1 MKRVLP
7 LLVLVCLITS
17 CLPSYIYKKQ
27 RLSVH
32 IDGFSYYLVP
42 ETNYAEV
49 VGHHRYE
56 DTIAVNLPETIIHNN
71 KKYTVVKVEG
81 FSFAG
86 HNLTSIT
93 IPNSVTSIGYGAF
106 SLCSGLISVTIP
118 NSVTSIGEEAFY
130 ACTGLTSVTIP
141 NSVTSIGDSAFI
153 YCTSLHTITI
163 PKDMNVLKAFKHCPM
178 LTNIQFTEGID
189 SLVVIDQY
197 AFAQGVLP
205 ICIIPDN
212 VTSIGLGAFSQCK
225 NLHTVTIPTS
235 VKNIEKYAF
244 YGCKSLNTIH
254 YEGTVEQWN
263 QIAKDKNW
271 SMNTPAFQV
280 KCTDGQVMR

>member
-17 CLPSYIYKKQ
+17 CLPQYIYKKLRQ
-27 RLSVH
+27 SVH
-32 IDGFSYYLVP
+32 IDGISYYLVP

-49 VGHHRYE
+49 VGHHRRE
-56 DTIAVNLPETIIHNN
+56 DTIAVNVPETIIHNN
-71 KKYTVVKVEG
+71 QEYTVVKVDG
-81 FSFAG
+81 LSFAG

-93 IPNSVTSIGYGAF
+93 IPN
-106 SLCSGLISVTIP
+106 
-118 NSVTSIGEEAFY
+118 N
-130 ACTGLTSVTIP
+130 
-141 NSVTSIGDSAFI
+141 VTSIGDSAFS

-163 PKDMNVLKAFKHCPM
+163 PKNMNVLKGFKHCPL

-189 SLVVIDQY
+189 SLVVINQY
-197 AFAQGVLP
+197 AFASGALP
-205 ICIIPDN
+205 ICVIPDN

-225 NLHTVTIPTS
+225 NLHTVTIPAS
-235 VKNIEKYAF
+235 VKSIEKYAF

-263 QIAKDKNW
+263 LIAKGKKW
-271 SMNTPAFQV
+271 CENTPAFQV
-280 KCTDGQVMR
+280 KCTDGQVVR

>member
-7 LLVLVCLITS
+7 LLILVCLITS
-17 CLPSYIYKKQ
+17 CLPQYIYKKQ
-27 RLSVH
+27 RQSVH

-49 VGHHRYE
+49 VGHHRHE
-56 DTIAVNLPETIIHNN
+56 DTIAVNVPETIIHNN
-71 KKYTVVKVEG
+71 QEYTIVKLEG
-81 FSFAG
+81 WSFAS

-93 IPNSVTSIGYGAF
+93 IPNSVTSIGDYAF
-106 SLCSGLISVTIP
+106 AWCDGLA
-118 NSVTSIGEEAFY
+118 SI
-130 ACTGLTSVTIP
+130 TIP

-163 PKDMNVLKAFKHCPM
+163 PKNVNVLKAFKHCPL

-197 AFAQGVLP
+197 AFAYGVLP
-205 ICIIPDN
+205 ICVIPDN

-225 NLHTVTIPTS
+225 NLHTVTIPAS
-235 VKNIEKYAF
+235 VKSIEKYAF

-263 QIAKDKNW
+263 QIAKDKKW
-271 SMNTPAFQV
+271 SMDTPAFQV

>member
-1 MKRVLP
+1 
-7 LLVLVCLITS
+7 
-17 CLPSYIYKKQ
+17 
-27 RLSVH
+27 
-32 IDGFSYYLVP
+32 VP

-81 FSFAG
+81 WSFTG

-93 IPNSVTSIGYGAF
+93 IPNSVTSIGDRAF
-106 SLCSGLISVTIP
+106 V
-118 NSVTSIGEEAFY
+118 
-130 ACTGLTSVTIP
+130 
-141 NSVTSIGDSAFI
+141 
-153 YCTSLHTITI
+153 YCTLLHTITI
-163 PKDMNVLKAFKHCPM
+163 PKNINVLKAFKHCPL

-197 AFAQGVLP
+197 AFAQGILP
-205 ICIIPDN
+205 ICVIPDN

-225 NLHTVTIPTS
+225 NLHTVTIPAS

-271 SMNTPAFQV
+271 SMDTPAFQV